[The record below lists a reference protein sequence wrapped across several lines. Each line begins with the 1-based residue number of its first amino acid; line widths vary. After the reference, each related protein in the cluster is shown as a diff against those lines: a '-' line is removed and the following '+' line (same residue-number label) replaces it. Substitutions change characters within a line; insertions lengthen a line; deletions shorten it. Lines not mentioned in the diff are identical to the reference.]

1 MSQRGAMN
9 DLDHALRALADE
21 LLFKTPDREL
31 IDVQRLE
38 AKLTED
44 AKKAFAKQRHAALE
58 SYKRR
63 YCISVTAR
71 RSAA

>member
-1 MSQRGAMN
+1 MN

-38 AKLTED
+38 SKLTED
-44 AKKAFAKQRHAALE
+44 AKKAFAKQRHAALQ
-58 SYKRR
+58 SYNRR
-63 YCISVTAR
+63 YCVVPTSR